1 MEGFFFFFFSF
12 FFLDLNLNPHYPG
25 LDYCFF
31 FPPPRCEPQ
40 FLRGYLLLSDIFWLS
55 IEVSVFFAG
64 TVLLGM
70 HPFHLFL
77 SFFFFLDLLSGKKEF
92 KVMRNPQELLVSN

>member
-1 MEGFFFFFFSF
+1 MSGGFLFFFFFFGGSEFKYSLSWTGLLLGF
-12 FFLDLNLNPHYPG
+12 FFS
-25 LDYCFF
+25 
-31 FPPPRCEPQ
+31 PPRCEPQ

-70 HPFHLFL
+70 HPFHLF
-77 SFFFFLDLLSGKKEF
+77 FFFLDLLSGKKEF
-92 KVMRNPQELLVSN
+92 KVMRNPQEFLVSN

>member
-1 MEGFFFFFFSF
+1 MEGFFFFFF
-12 FFLDLNLNPHYPG
+12 FLVDLNLNTHYPG
-25 LDYCFF
+25 LDYCWVFF
-31 FPPPRCEPQ
+31 FSPPRCEPQ

-70 HPFHLFL
+70 HPFHLF
-77 SFFFFLDLLSGKKEF
+77 FFFLDLLSGKKEF
-92 KVMRNPQELLVSN
+92 KVMRNPQEFLVSN